1 MTLAMKKTDA
11 YASLHAKLV
20 QEVRSEP
27 LEAPEDAEVG
37 NIVHCLLSAQ
47 AAVCALPDAML
58 AEDDIRDIRN
68 VIRNLSLKMEGL

>member
-11 YASLHAKLV
+11 YASLHAKLIE
-20 QEVRSEP
+20 EVRSEP

-47 AAVCALPDAML
+47 AAVCALPAAML
-58 AEDDIRDIRN
+58 AHDDITDIHN
-68 VIRNLSLKMEGL
+68 VIRNLTRKLEEL